1 MKNGQS
7 FTRVLGG
14 IAHVPAG
21 NEMHGHG
28 VGRGEGVK
36 RGHQVQFILA
46 GGKEGID
53 NLHGNLDFYLRL
65 LGVMLVED
73 MNDQVIVLFGDADV
87 AIIALH
93 GDELAVLGSADSLDQ
108 GAEVDIIN
116 MSIVDLDLAVVDA
129 VFVDG
134 GENLFR

>member
-1 MKNGQS
+1 
-7 FTRVLGG
+7 
-14 IAHVPAG
+14 
-21 NEMHGHG
+21 
-28 VGRGEGVK
+28 
-36 RGHQVQFILA
+36 
-46 GGKEGID
+46 
-53 NLHGNLDFYLRL
+53 
-65 LGVMLVED
+65 MLVED